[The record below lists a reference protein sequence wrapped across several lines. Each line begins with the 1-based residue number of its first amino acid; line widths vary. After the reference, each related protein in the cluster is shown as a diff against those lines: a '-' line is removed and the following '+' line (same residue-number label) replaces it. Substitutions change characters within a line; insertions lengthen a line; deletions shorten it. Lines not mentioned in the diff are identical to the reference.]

1 MDKYF
6 SLGTS
11 ERHFAVKFALMSLDV
26 AGLLLAENETRA
38 VWKRRGPDCTVPAG
52 GRWACL
58 LNGDPA
64 DRAAG

>member
-1 MDKYF
+1 M
-6 SLGTS
+6 
-11 ERHFAVKFALMSLDV
+11 KFALMSLDV
-26 AGLLLAENETRA
+26 AGLLLAKNETRA

-58 LNGDPA
+58 LNGDRA